1 MIIKLIALGRL
12 MRLENPIG
20 TLLLLWPTLS
30 AFFILKNGSP
40 SFELVAIFCVGT
52 FLMRSAGCVINDYF
66 DRDFDGKVKRTK
78 NRPLVTGEIKPQEAL
93 ILFCILISLSASLL
107 MWTNKLTVMVAFVGL
122 LIAVIYPLTKRFFK
136 VPQLFLCFAFSWG
149 VLMVSAA
156 ELDRISLTS
165 LIIFTACFFW
175 IMAYDTAYA
184 MSDKED
190 DESIGLYSSAI
201 TFGKHSQKLILSC
214 HLISLCLWSLSGY
227 IEKINPAFYLSI
239 LICLLLVF
247 FQFQL
252 IKDGDRE
259 KCFLAFKRNN
269 WIGFTILLGS
279 IFATV

>member
-1 MIIKLIALGRL
+1 
-12 MRLENPIG
+12 MRLEKPIG

-40 SFELVAIFCVGT
+40 SLELVAIFCVGT

-78 NRPLVTGEIKPQEAL
+78 NRPLVTGEIRPQEAI

-107 MWTNKLTVMVAFVGL
+107 MWTNKLTIMIAFVGL

-136 VPQLFLCFAFSWG
+136 VPQIFLCFAFSWG

-156 ELDRISLTS
+156 ELNGISLTS

-184 MSDKED
+184 MSDQED

-227 IEKINPAFYLSI
+227 IEQIHPTFYLSI

-259 KCFLAFKRNN
+259 KCFLAFKQNN

>member
-40 SFELVAIFCVGT
+40 SLELVAIFCVGT

-107 MWTNKLTVMVAFVGL
+107 MWTNKLTIMIAFVGL

-156 ELDRISLTS
+156 ELDSISLTS

>member
-1 MIIKLIALGRL
+1 
-12 MRLENPIG
+12 MRLEKPIG

-156 ELDRISLTS
+156 ELDSISLTS

-201 TFGKHSQKLILSC
+201 TFGKHSQKLILGC